1 MGEIEF
7 LILDAPCYT
16 PKHLSYRI
24 KNHGGGAKRPIA
36 YASAYF
42 RLSDMWEIRICW
54 NPHPDQTER

>member
-7 LILDAPCYT
+7 LILDVPCYT

-42 RLSDMWEIRICW
+42 RL
-54 NPHPDQTER
+54 